1 MTGAGGPK
9 AGAITSIDGLRLFY
23 EDHDHAPP
31 GLAPVICL
39 PGLTRCHRDF
49 RPLTAWLAR
58 ERRVICPDM
67 RGRGRSDHDPDWRNY
82 NIVTETGDVLHLMD
96 ALGLTRAAF
105 IGASRGGISTM
116 LIAALRPGAVL
127 AAALSDVGPRI
138 EKGGLLRIVASLSHT
153 PERFAD
159 WAAAAEA
166 VRRANSRQF
175 PALDDA
181 AWDAFARRLFA
192 DEGGAPRRDYDQRL
206 VMATETALEGEVPEL
221 WAQFEALRDVPTL
234 AIRGALSDILSA
246 ETLARMAVEHPGLA
260 AVTLEGRGHCPLLDE
275 PDAVAAIRA
284 LLEKADARWRQTP
297 TTDGPPAMTPSAP
310 PPPA

>member
-1 MTGAGGPK
+1 MATAAPK
-9 AGAITSIDGLRLFY
+9 AGELASIDGLRLFY
-23 EDHDHAPP
+23 EDHDDAQP
-31 GLAPVICL
+31 GRAPVICL

-58 ERRVICPDM
+58 TRRVICPDM

-82 NIVTETGDVLHLMD
+82 NLVTETGDVLHLMD

-127 AAALSDVGPRI
+127 GAVLSDVGPRV

-159 WAAAAEA
+159 WPTAARA
-166 VRRANSRQF
+166 VRRSNERQF
-175 PALDDA
+175 PALSDA
-181 AWDAFARRLFA
+181 DWEDFARRLFA
-192 DEGGAPRRDYDQRL
+192 DDSGAPARDYDQRL

-221 WAQFEALRDVPTL
+221 WTQFEALRDTPTL
-234 AIRGALSDILSA
+234 AIRGALSDILSP
-246 ETLARMAVEHPGLA
+246 ETLARMAAEHPDLA
-260 AVTLEGRGHCPLLDE
+260 TLTLPDRGHCPFLDE
-275 PDAVAAIRA
+275 PEAVAAIEA
-284 LLEKADARWRQTP
+284 LLEKADARWLETP
-297 TTDGPPAMTPSAP
+297 GPDGPPTMRPSAP
-310 PPPA
+310 PPPG